1 MQEWEN
7 SIRSNDLGTR
17 QQHKNYLNIVFLLL
31 TNLYEL
37 ALDPH
42 AEVAAMAT
50 TIVDYIMAMLL
61 ESPFAKI
68 QKSTVR
74 ASPLISQQ
82 QRERARKIS
91 TSSALSR
98 QSSTSNLSSVVF
110 PASSRPVAQRSDS
123 ANQVSTRSSLTETL
137 KRTSS
142 FASTIKS
149 LASYANLGHVA
160 QPETASI
167 PSSPGGSSVGDGERI
182 DSRPPSPAFNL
193 STYIPPYSQY
203 PPPEIES
210 SEPAS
215 SRASS
220 SPSSTI
226 SSIRSLTLHS
236 LRPGSPG
243 PNVNGK
249 VLTQQPTNPLST
261 AFSPGDIVCALIGQD
276 LLQFHQRKTRGESHT
291 SSRPRGRDSQRSAL
305 CDQIDLRKLEVVQAT
320 FNLDLASGLA
330 DVLPLKSRFYDWCLE
345 YYKEAQMRVTC
356 TKLSSR
362 SRLLTAVDSIP
373 MTTSL
378 VVFPMLDSCGES
390 SGTTKLHPPLWRRR
404 SMLVSLVQ
412 LSTVLHS
419 RDFSS
424 PM

>member
-7 SIRSNDLGTR
+7 SIRANDLGTR
-17 QQHKNYLNIVFLLL
+17 QQHKTYLSIVFQLL
-31 TNLYEL
+31 TSLYEL

-50 TIVDYIMAMLL
+50 TIVDYIIAMLL

-74 ASPLISQQ
+74 ASPLISRQ

-98 QSSTSNLSSVVF
+98 QSSASNLSTMTA

-149 LASYANLGHVA
+149 LASYANLGHAA
-160 QPETASI
+160 QPEAVPI
-167 PSSPGGSSVGDGERI
+167 PPSPAGSSVGDGERI
-182 DSRPPSPAFNL
+182 NSRPPSPAFNL
-193 STYIPPYSQY
+193 STYIPPYSQH
-203 PPPEIES
+203 PPLDIES

-220 SPSSTI
+220 SSSSTI
-226 SSIRSLTLHS
+226 SSIRSLSLHS
-236 LRPGSPG
+236 LRPASPS
-243 PNVNGK
+243 PNVNGN
-249 VLTQQPTNPLST
+249 VHGRQPTSPLSN

-276 LLQFHQRKTRGESHT
+276 LLQFHQRKTRGESYT
-291 SSRPRGRDSQRSAL
+291 PSRPRGRDSQRSAL
-305 CDQIDLRKLEVVQAT
+305 CDQIDLRKMEAVQAT

-330 DVLPLKSRFYDWCLE
+330 DILPLKSRFYDWCLE
-345 YYKEAQMRVTC
+345 YYKEAQMRV
-356 TKLSSR
+356 R
-362 SRLLTAVDSIP
+362 VP
-373 MTTSL
+373 
-378 VVFPMLDSCGES
+378 SC
-390 SGTTKLHPPLWRRR
+390 R
-404 SMLVSLVQ
+404 
-412 LSTVLHS
+412 
-419 RDFSS
+419 
-424 PM
+424 